1 MPHRHSTLFE
11 EVLVGMVG
19 EEALD
24 LLAELRIRDTNGL
37 ELRRAL
43 LRGAGKGLD
52 QRMFD
57 DCPTFGSHF

>member
-1 MPHRHSTLFE
+1 MPRRHSTFFE

-19 EEALD
+19 EQALD

-37 ELRRAL
+37 EVHRAL

-52 QRMFD
+52 QRLFD
-57 DCPTFGSHF
+57 DCPTVGSHF